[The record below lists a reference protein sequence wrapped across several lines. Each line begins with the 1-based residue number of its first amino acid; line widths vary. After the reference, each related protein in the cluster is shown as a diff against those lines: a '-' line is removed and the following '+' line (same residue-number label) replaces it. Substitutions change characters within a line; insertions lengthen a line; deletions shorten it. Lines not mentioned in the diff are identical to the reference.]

1 MNLVLLRHATR
12 SSVLEFGSGEP
23 ALNSVGLAQAEDL
36 VGVVQTLGKLPPP
49 TLLYASP
56 KLRARQTLTPL
67 SKALHLDL
75 KIFDLLDERR
85 ETESLSAFE
94 RRVRLI
100 FETFQTQNSHQSSN
114 QDSQATVYLC
124 SHLDVLEAACLL
136 WPTDF
141 SEHEMALS
149 WSTLEYQVFKIQNGI
164 LSSGLRG
171 RVAPRG

>member
-12 SSVLEFGSGEP
+12 SNVLEFGSGES
-23 ALNSVGLAQAEDL
+23 ALNPVGFAQAEDL
-36 VGVVQTLGKLPPP
+36 VQAVKPHGQLPSP

-67 SKALHLDL
+67 SKALHIDL
-75 KIFDLLDERR
+75 KILEDLDERR

-94 RRVRLI
+94 SRVRMI
-100 FETFQTQNSHQSSN
+100 FETVKN
-114 QDSQATVYLC
+114 QDDIETVYLC
-124 SHLDVLEAACLL
+124 SHLDVLEAASAL
-136 WPTDF
+136 WPTDL
-141 SEHEMALS
+141 SDREMAQT
-149 WSTLEYQVFKIQNGI
+149 WQTVEYQLFKIQNGI